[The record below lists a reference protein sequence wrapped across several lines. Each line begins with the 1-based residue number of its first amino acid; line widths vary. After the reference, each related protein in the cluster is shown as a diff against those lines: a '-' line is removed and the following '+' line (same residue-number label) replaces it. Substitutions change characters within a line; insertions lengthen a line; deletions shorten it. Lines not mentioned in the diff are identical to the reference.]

1 MKMQTLDDSSITASA
16 SDSDASNNTITYS
29 LDSNAG
35 GLFAI
40 NSSTG
45 VVTVAAA
52 FDYET
57 ANNHSITVRA
67 ASADGSFSIRSFSVA
82 VADINEA
89 TISPL
94 SDSDSAS
101 DHVSENASIGNVVG
115 ITAFATDADGTDS
128 VTYSLDNDASGR
140 FAIDAITGVIT
151 VSWIDR
157 SRNSS

>member
-1 MKMQTLDDSSITASA
+1 MPLVKIVNENANIGTTVGITALA
-16 SDSDASNNTITYS
+16 SDSDATNNTITYS

-45 VVTVAAA
+45 VVTVATAL
-52 FDYET
+52 DYET

-82 VADINEA
+82 VADVNEA
-89 TISPL
+89 TVSPL

-101 DHVSENASIGNVVG
+101 DHVSENASIGTVVG

-128 VTYSLDNDASGR
+128 S
-140 FAIDAITGVIT
+140 AI
-151 VSWIDR
+151 R
-157 SRNSS
+157 STMMLVDGSQSMQSPE